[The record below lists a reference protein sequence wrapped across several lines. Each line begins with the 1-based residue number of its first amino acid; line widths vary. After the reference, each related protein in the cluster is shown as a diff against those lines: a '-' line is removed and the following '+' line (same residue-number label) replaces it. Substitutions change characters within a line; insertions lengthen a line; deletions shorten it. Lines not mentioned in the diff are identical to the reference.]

1 MRKYNPHNLAMR
13 MKYGDGW
20 DSPLFVNKGN
30 PAHQSEPEIPEII
43 DDATEEKAEIFNQLT
58 ITASLEEQ
66 RKQVLNAFQHLGE
79 ATDNDVARA
88 LKVVPSTI
96 SARRNELRDQGLIIA
111 VYDEYSK
118 KKKKKDPITGQS
130 NTLWKVKQ

>member
-13 MKYGDGW
+13 MKYGDTW
-20 DSPLFVNKGN
+20 DAPLFNKQPIG
-30 PAHQSEPEIPEII
+30 ETPEIV

-58 ITASLEEQ
+58 MTASLEEQ
-66 RKQVLNAFQHLGE
+66 RKHVFNAFKHFGE

>member
-1 MRKYNPHNLAMR
+1 MM
-13 MKYGDGW
+13 MKYGNEW
-20 DSPLFVNKGN
+20 DSPLFHSNAVTEELVTPQQVPLIN
-30 PAHQSEPEIPEII
+30 

-66 RKQVLNAFQHLGE
+66 RNQVFNAFKDLCR

-96 SARRNELRDQGLIIA
+96 SARRNELIDRGLIVPVLDQFGKRI
-111 VYDEYSK
+111 
-118 KKKKKDPITGQS
+118 KKKDPITNQS
-130 NTLWKVKQ
+130 NILWKVKQ